1 MLLEISD
8 DLFYFF
14 FIVLSGTIVNNLF
27 IFLCG
32 RKKRITFAQI
42 IQQCAINL

>member
-1 MLLEISD
+1 MFSH
-8 DLFYFF
+8 
-14 FIVLSGTIVNNLF
+14 TIVNNLF
-27 IFLCG
+27 VFLCG